1 MAKQEE
7 KSRYIANDSENLQ
20 RAIEKAEAEKAE
32 RERQAIEA
40 QREAQRKIE
49 EKFAKKP

>member
-20 RAIEKAEAEKAE
+20 RAIEKADAEKAE
-32 RERQAIEA
+32 RDRQAIEA
-40 QREAQRKIE
+40 QQAALKALE